1 MRLRF
6 NRLNSRQLAF
16 SIDSALGEKKGL
28 DPLILDIRK
37 LTDIAEYF
45 VLVHGTSDRHV
56 QTLADGVLDHLLS
69 KKIKPFHIEGKRE
82 ATWVLLDYGSVM
94 VHIFHHEKR
103 KFYNLE
109 RLWGDAKI
117 VNVGLKRER
126 KTQKTRRSSTAR
138 HPRRTQVDRSR
149 SKKY

>member
-1 MRLRF
+1 M
-6 NRLNSRQLAF
+6 NSKQLVL
-16 SIDSALGEKKGL
+16 SIHSAIDEKKGL
-28 DPLILDIRK
+28 DPLVLDIRK

-56 QTLADGVLDHLLS
+56 RTIADSVSDHLKS
-69 KKIKPFHIEGKRE
+69 KKMKPFHIEGKQD
-82 ATWVLLDYGSVM
+82 ATWILLDYGSVM
-94 VHIFHHEKR
+94 VHVFHHETR

-126 KTQKTRRSSTAR
+126 KTKSIRRSSTA
-138 HPRRTQVDRSR
+138 
-149 SKKY
+149 